1 MEERNRYLQSNTVFA
16 VEANYFLRK
25 ISYDSTMKTFKSLPD
40 WRPVCHLS
48 GGEVVFV
55 ILVHNYLLN
64 RSRYLLLNV

>member
-1 MEERNRYLQSNTVFA
+1 MEGRNTYKATQH
-16 VEANYFLRK
+16 LRFGRSQLFSPETK
-25 ISYDSTMKTFKSLPD
+25 FWHGDENFKSLLS

-48 GGEVVFV
+48 GGDVVFV